1 MTDTILPVHN
11 TPDSMTAAS
20 IPAPIPMGADDF
32 DALDAILDDIRSR
45 EPETAHW
52 DFFEGFLA
60 AVVCCRD
67 PISDQAAL
75 DYLLPEFEDEVSLF
89 ADAAQKA
96 QFISLWQRRRAE
108 IAASLLA
115 KVDSLADDQ
124 AFSPEVMDT
133 AGALLAL
140 PEEERQAWYEAQ
152 REDQL
157 VPSYA
162 QVWAM
167 GFMAGVEAWADSWA
181 TPRDPE
187 TAAWFEEAMEKITAL
202 TEDDNHPPILNLF
215 DDDAAPSVSQERMN
229 AFGLALWAV
238 YDLHQIAHSLGPR
251 IAPVVKGDKLGRNE
265 LCSCGSGKKFKK
277 CHGA

>member
-1 MTDTILPVHN
+1 M
-11 TPDSMTAAS
+11 S
-20 IPAPIPMGADDF
+20 ADDF
-32 DALDAILDDIRSR
+32 DTLDAILDDLRTR
-45 EPETAHW
+45 EADTAQW

-67 PISDQAAL
+67 PISDEEAL
-75 DYLLPEFEDEVSLF
+75 DHLLPEFEDETPLF
-89 ADAAQKA
+89 VDAEQKT
-96 QFISLWQRRRAE
+96 QFMALWKRRRAE
-108 IAASLLA
+108 ITASLQTE
-115 KVDSLADDQ
+115 VESLADDR

-140 PEEERQAWYEAQ
+140 PEQERQAWYDAQ
-152 REDQL
+152 GEDQQ

-167 GFMAGVEAWADSWA
+167 GFMAAVETWPEAWA

-187 TAAWFEEAMEKITAL
+187 VAQWFDEALEKITAL
-202 TEDDNHPPILNLF
+202 TEDDTYPPVANLF
-215 DDDAAPSVSQERMN
+215 EEESPPSVSQERMN

-238 YDLHQIAHSLGPR
+238 YDLHQIARSLGPR
-251 IAPVVKGDKLGRNE
+251 TMPVVRGEKLGRNDP
-265 LCSCGSGKKFKK
+265 CWCGSGQKFKK